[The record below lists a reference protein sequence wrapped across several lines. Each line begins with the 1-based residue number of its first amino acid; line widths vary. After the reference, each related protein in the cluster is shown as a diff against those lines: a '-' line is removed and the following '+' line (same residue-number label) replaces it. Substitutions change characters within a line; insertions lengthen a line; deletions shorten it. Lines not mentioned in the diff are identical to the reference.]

1 MEGQNLKRT
10 KGDKHVSRWKT
21 RRPVRPRYTCTEKD
35 SKREGEREAKVRV
48 GENKG
53 ASTETERGQGRKQVW
68 GA

>member
-1 MEGQNLKRT
+1 M
-10 KGDKHVSRWKT
+10 
-21 RRPVRPRYTCTEKD
+21 RPRYTCTEKD